1 MQTLK
6 EDILIHFPKTVFPK
20 LLKGGL
26 DAVLRC
32 VDVKS
37 SASLKEI
44 LNVNIPANDSDDDRP
59 LVPTRTKGAS
69 RALAS
74 SDDDEITRGDR
85 YMVR

>member
-6 EDILIHFPKTVFPK
+6 EDILIHFPNTIFPK

-32 VDVKS
+32 VDGKS

-59 LVPTRTKGAS
+59 LVPTKRAS
-69 RALAS
+69 RALAR
-74 SDDDEITRGDR
+74 SDDDEITRADR